1 MNRSVL
7 RALKLLIEVGKH
19 PEGTTATDVAA
30 DVGLARATASRLLT
44 SMEYA
49 GFLARND
56 GNYSL
61 GWQLARLG
69 RLADPHGGILSRVQ
83 VTIEALVAELNET
96 IAYAVVTGPTSFDL
110 VAEVDGP
117 HFLAPQ
123 EGYAGQRLPLHASAM
138 GKIIL
143 ADLTDAEIDTLL
155 PDQLEAFTRY
165 TITDRD
171 FLIQQLAEIRAV
183 GYATLDSELEEG
195 LFSVAVGVRDD
206 NNNLIGILTV
216 SGLDQRMKAA
226 SIYSFVERL
235 KEGSVEIATA
245 LTNTVD

>member
-7 RALKLLIEVGKH
+7 RALKLLLEVGKH
-19 PEGTTATDVAA
+19 PEGTTATNVAA
-30 DVGLARATASRLLT
+30 DVGLARATASRLLS

-49 GFLARND
+49 GFLTRNN

-69 RLADPHGGILSRVQ
+69 RLADPHSGILSRVQ
-83 VTIEALVAELNET
+83 VTIEALVTELNET
-96 IAYAVVTGPTSFDL
+96 IAYGVVTGPTSFDL
-110 VAEVDGP
+110 IAEVDGP

-143 ADLTDAEIDTLL
+143 ADLSDREVQTLL
-155 PDQLEAFTRY
+155 PETLESFTRY
-165 TITDRD
+165 TIQDRD
-171 FLIQQLAEIRAV
+171 FLIQQLGEIRTV

-195 LFSVAVGVRDD
+195 LFSLAVGVRDD
-206 NNNLIGILTV
+206 NNNLIGILAV
-216 SGLDQRMKAA
+216 SGLDQRMKAT
-226 SIYSFVERL
+226 SIHSFVERL
-235 KEGSVEIATA
+235 EEGSAEIATA